1 MDFWVTVKI
10 LDYLTHQ
17 YPPTLPS
24 SSQGRAAPG
33 TTLGVELC
41 LRSIPCSVHLSHYWL
56 SRLLPSTEASPS
68 AQLPLASWPARP
80 CRVPWLRFRACLPAP
95 SRALSTQRQRRM
107 AFPGLSNQ
115 LQRPAALSYGS
126 KTAACPPQNPPTLP
140 CSVQRPFQLISSCL
154 PPSKPSAFSY
164 GSEPPTCRPRN
175 LTSLLWTFHS
185 PFSRFRASLP
195 APPRAFP
202 ASGSGEPFTVLSHV
216 SDPASLHR
224 PMASILM
231 PSTNIELHPQP
242 SSAESMTGKG
252 LSVDPL
258 CHINPQ
264 RMGMPWRSGLGH
276 RVASRGIS
284 NINKSIESNPPRAHP
299 APASSSKF
307 ARWGLS
313 DRMSKTCHQARFS

>member
-1 MDFWVTVKI
+1 MPKTANR
-10 LDYLTHQ
+10 

-41 LRSIPCSVHLSHYWL
+41 LRSIPCSVHLSHSWL

-80 CRVPWLRFRACLPAP
+80 SRVPWLRFRACLPAP

-154 PPSKPSAFSY
+154 PPSKPSAFY
-164 GSEPPTCRPRN
+164 GSEPPAWPPRN

-202 ASGSGEPFTVLSHV
+202 ASSGEWPFQAFPTSCSVQCILRFQDCRLPPSH
-216 SDPASLHR
+216 ASLQR
-224 PMASILM
+224 P
-231 PSTNIELHPQP
+231 ELPPAPVKTLPRFRAAACHPQ
-242 SSAESMTGKG
+242 
-252 LSVDPL
+252 
-258 CHINPQ
+258 
-264 RMGMPWRSGLGH
+264 
-276 RVASRGIS
+276 
-284 NINKSIESNPPRAHP
+284 NPPTP
-299 APASSSKF
+299 PCSVQWPLQPDLSS
-307 ARWGLS
+307 LLY
-313 DRMSKTCHQARFS
+313 TL